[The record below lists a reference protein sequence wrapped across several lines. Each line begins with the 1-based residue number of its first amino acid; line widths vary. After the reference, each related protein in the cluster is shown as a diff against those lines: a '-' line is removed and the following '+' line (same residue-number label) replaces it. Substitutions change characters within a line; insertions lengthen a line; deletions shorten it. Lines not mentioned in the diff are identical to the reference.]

1 MENGTVHEL
10 TAAYA
15 LDALDEAERRT
26 YEEHLS
32 ACTRC
37 REELADLSQTAAL
50 LAHGAPS
57 ATPPPALR
65 ERILAEA
72 RRSRRANV
80 IPFRRR
86 SRVVL
91 GAAAAMTAAAAAIA
105 IAFGV
110 QWASVSQDLDEARNA
125 VDVLADPAARSV
137 PLEGAEGRVVVNSK
151 REAALTVQRLRS
163 APKGKTYELW
173 VIRDGT
179 PRRAGLFE
187 GGDEPDVVLL
197 EEEVDEDATVAVTLE
212 QDGGVDAPTGRIL
225 FSASV

>member
-1 MENGTVHEL
+1 MEDGTVHEL

-15 LDALDEAERRT
+15 VDALDEDERRA
-26 YEEHLS
+26 YEEHL
-32 ACTRC
+32 AGCTRC
-37 REELADLSQTAAL
+37 REQLADLSQTAAL
-50 LAHGAPS
+50 LAHGAPP

-72 RRSRRANV
+72 RGNHRAAV
-80 IPFRRR
+80 IPFPRR

-91 GAAAAMTAAAAAIA
+91 GVAAAAAAAAAAIA

-125 VDVLADPAARSV
+125 LDVLADPAARSV
-137 PLEGAEGRVVVNSK
+137 PLEGANGRVLVNSK
-151 REAALTVQRLRS
+151 REAALTVERLRP
-163 APKGKTYELW
+163 APKGQTYELW

-187 GGDEPDVVLL
+187 GDNEPDVVLL
-197 EEEVDEDATVAVTLE
+197 EEQVDEDATVAVTLE
-212 QDGGVDAPTGRIL
+212 RDGGVDAPTSRIL